1 MNEFDS
7 LLRKL
12 IQERVAAGD
21 DPRGMVADLLSRAA
35 ELVRVE
41 ASLSRTV
48 RARELTA
55 RALHFAGLSR
65 QQGKNPRDARQALAD
80 GDEALLNILFEP
92 LTPEELASTHQWQA
106 DEPAEACECSWCQKL
121 LPPPPPAMQAGFEP
135 EPINFGGGRQQGK
148 TQRDHEEIVKTYA
161 KQLAQ
166 SRTVRPTELTR
177 RTLQVRP
184 GVTDSYVLEGPPAFT
199 ATLDPEPT
207 PEEIAAGL
215 MIREATITD
224 DGILVRPIPPQGF
237 YLSRTVISSD
247 GRVCDC
253 FRASFDVGRACDCVR
268 ATHPEHPSAQRDVPP
283 RTPAGD
289 EAPEQE
295 EDDEA

>member
-92 LTPEELASTHQWQA
+92 LTPEELASKHQWQA
-106 DEPAEACECSWCQKL
+106 DEPTEACECLGCQKL
-121 LPPPPPAMQAGFEP
+121 RA
-135 EPINFGGGRQQGK
+135 RQ
-148 TQRDHEEIVKTYA
+148 
-161 KQLAQ
+161 L
-166 SRTVRPTELTR
+166 RPRELTR
-177 RTLQVRP
+177 RPLQVRP
-184 GVTDSYVLEGPPAFT
+184 GVTDSYVLEGPPDFT
-199 ATLDPEPT
+199 APLDPETTPDVYDYWSRHREEIENPCPGPVPINPAPT
-207 PEEIAAGL
+207 PEELAAGL

-224 DGILVRPIPPQGF
+224 EGILVRPIPPQGF

-253 FRASFDVGRACDCVR
+253 FRASFDVGRFCDCVR

-283 RTPAGD
+283 RTPAI